1 VSAAEDSADGAKTA
15 GQNRR
20 CRWWQEW
27 LRPPSLFTLI
37 SLWALAVGWYV
48 NVAAHC
54 QDVDAKPPRYHHT
67 IEELRQQFV
76 PLDVHAELQ
85 REQERRFNE
94 LGEKLDRLNAKVD
107 RLLERR

>member
-1 VSAAEDSADGAKTA
+1 MSSNANGARSVGPYVANGK
-15 GQNRR
+15 G
-20 CRWWQEW
+20 RWWQEW

-37 SLWALAVGWYV
+37 GLWGVAVGWYV

-54 QDVDAKPPRYHHT
+54 QDVNAAPPRYHHT

-76 PLDVHAELQ
+76 PREVQQELQ
-85 REQERRFNE
+85 REQERRFDE
-94 LGEKLDRLNAKVD
+94 LSQKIDRLSTKVD

>member
-1 VSAAEDSADGAKTA
+1 MNSNVTGPNSEGPCAPNGK
-15 GQNRR
+15 G
-20 CRWWQEW
+20 RWWHEW

-37 SLWALAVGWYV
+37 GLWGLAVGWYV

-54 QDVDAKPPRYHHT
+54 QDVNCVPPRYHHT

-76 PLDVHAELQ
+76 PREVYEELQ
-85 REQERRFNE
+85 REQERRFDE
-94 LGEKLDRLNAKVD
+94 LSQKIDRVSTKVD